1 MSTRAV
7 CLRSILLALLISS
20 GLLIGGI
27 CEVSARAR
35 YNTEDLRESQKVAE
49 QFLQHLSDENYD
61 AAYQLGASRFRSL
74 ITLQNLRT
82 DVEAVQQGGV
92 VQSWRLKTY
101 RTVEGAPRYMFL
113 LYHVEG
119 SKTTGD
125 WEFTMELTQN
135 PYQWRIGSVSGIGD
149 SRADRDAQ
157 AARITAEQFLRCL
170 KQHAYQIANRL
181 FSPKGKRT
189 YTQSLRNLWEE
200 KEKRKGVLADWTLRS
215 YGDAPAAISGDRQEY
230 VVLVYRARHSQA
242 EGEAVFTMV
251 RIGTQ
256 WLVDNV
262 EFRDVPPESTP

>member
-7 CLRSILLALLISS
+7 RLHSMLLALLISS
-20 GLLIGGI
+20 GLLIGGAGD
-27 CEVSARAR
+27 VDARAR
-35 YNTEDLRESQKVAE
+35 YNIEDLRESQKVAE
-49 QFLQHLSDENYD
+49 QFLRHLGDEDYD
-61 AAYQLGASRFRSL
+61 AAYRLGASRFKSL

-101 RTVEGAPRYMFL
+101 RTVEGVPRYTFL

-135 PYQWRIGSVSGIGD
+135 PYQWRVWNVSGIGD

-181 FSPKGKRT
+181 FSSKGKRT
-189 YTQSLRNLWEE
+189 YARSLRSFWEE
-200 KEKRKGVLADWTLRS
+200 TEKRKGALADWTLQS
-215 YGDAPAAISGDRQEY
+215 HGDAPAPISGDRQEY

-242 EGEAVFTMV
+242 EDEAVFTMV

-256 WLVDNV
+256 WLVDGI